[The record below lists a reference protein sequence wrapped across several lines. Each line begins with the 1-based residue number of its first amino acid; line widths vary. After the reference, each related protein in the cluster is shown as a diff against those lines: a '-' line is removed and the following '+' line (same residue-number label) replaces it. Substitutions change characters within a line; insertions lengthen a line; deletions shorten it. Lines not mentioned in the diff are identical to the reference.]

1 MSAAQSTAVV
11 ANRNRLFVAS
21 FMTLIVA
28 GLFFGLRA
36 SILGDWATQ
45 FGFTKSELG
54 AITGGGFVGFGVV
67 ILIASALAEKIG
79 YATLLWVAFVL
90 HILSALTTIA
100 ATPVYGDGSAGNE
113 AAFWM
118 LYVGMFMFAFAWGI
132 CEAIINP
139 LTATLYPEDKT
150 HYLNILH
157 AGWPGGLILGGLIAY
172 FFASADAKLFHVDWE
187 ILVCLF
193 LIPTFVYGY
202 MLFGQKFPLSEARA
216 AGVTYTN
223 MLKEFAA
230 PVLLFLLFLHACVG
244 YVELGTDSWIVN
256 IMQYLIGGNAFLLFI
271 YTSTLMFVL
280 RFFAGPIAHR
290 INPLGLLFVSAVTA
304 TTGLYMLGSVAT
316 GVAIIAA
323 GTIYGLGKTFFWP
336 TMLAVV
342 SERFPRGGAL
352 TLGAVGGIGML
363 SAGLLGGPGIGYKQ
377 DRFAAEFL
385 QDEYPAVY
393 QEYVS
398 DNKQGFLF
406 FPETAGLDG
415 AKVGALLEKNPAE
428 LSATESEKR
437 VILEE
442 ASIRGGQSA
451 FRWTALVPLTMALG
465 YLLLLL
471 YFRAQGGYKPI
482 QLGKE
487 DDATGY

>member
-1 MSAAQSTAVV
+1 MV
-11 ANRNRLFVAS
+11 ANRKRLFVAS

-79 YATLLWVAFVL
+79 YAKLMWAAFVL
-90 HILSALTTIA
+90 HILSAIITIA
-100 ATPVYGDGSAGNE
+100 ATPVYGDGGAGNE
-113 AAFWM
+113 AAYWM
-118 LYVGMFMFAFAWGI
+118 LYVGMFMFAIAWGT

-139 LTATLYPEDKT
+139 LTATLYPEEKT

-172 FFASADAKLFHVDWE
+172 FFASSDAKLFQVSWE
-187 ILVCLF
+187 ILVGLF

-216 AGVTYTN
+216 AGVTYMN

-244 YVELGTDSWIVN
+244 YVELGTDSWIIN
-256 IMQYLIGGNAFLLFI
+256 IMQYLIGGDAFLLFI
-271 YTSTLMFVL
+271 YTSAIMFVL
-280 RFFAGPIAHR
+280 RFFAGPIVHR
-290 INPLGLLFVSAVTA
+290 ISPMGLLFVSAVLA
-304 TTGLYMLGSVAT
+304 TIGLFMLGSVAT
-316 GVAIIAA
+316 GVAIILA
-323 GTIYGLGKTFFWP
+323 GTIYGIGKTFFWP

-342 SERFPRGGAL
+342 SERFPKGGAL
-352 TLGAVGGIGML
+352 TLGAIGGIGML
-363 SAGLLGGPGIGYKQ
+363 SAGILGGPGIGYTQ

-385 QDEYPAVY
+385 HEKHPAVH
-393 QEYVS
+393 QEFVS
-398 DNKQGFLF
+398 DSKQGFLVF
-406 FPETAGLDG
+406 REIAGLDG

-428 LSATESEKR
+428 LSATETEER
-437 VILEE
+437 AILVE

-451 FRWTALVPLTMALG
+451 FRWTALVPLTMAFG
-465 YLLLLL
+465 YLLLIF
-471 YFRAQGGYKPI
+471 YFRAQGGYKAI
-482 QLGKE
+482 QLEKE
-487 DDATGY
+487 ESATAP

>member
-1 MSAAQSTAVV
+1 MVD
-11 ANRNRLFVAS
+11 NKKRLFVAS

-79 YATLLWVAFVL
+79 YAKLMWVAFVL
-90 HILSALTTIA
+90 HILSAIVTIA
-100 ATPVYGDGSAGNE
+100 ATAVYGDGSAGNE
-113 AAFWM
+113 AAYWM
-118 LYVGMFMFAFAWGI
+118 LYVGMFMFAIAWGT

-139 LTATLYPEDKT
+139 LTATLYPEEKT
-150 HYLNILH
+150 KYLNILH

-172 FFASADAKLFHVDWE
+172 FFASSDAKLFQVSWE
-187 ILVCLF
+187 ILVGLF

-216 AGVTYTN
+216 AGVTYMK

-230 PVLLFLLFLHACVG
+230 PVLLFLLLLMACVG
-244 YVELGTDSWIVN
+244 YLELGTDRSIIN
-256 IMQYLIGGNAFLLFI
+256 IMQNLIAGNEILLFI
-271 YTSTLMFVL
+271 YTSALMFVL
-280 RFFAGPIAHR
+280 RFFAGPIVHR
-290 INPLGLLFVSAVTA
+290 INPLGLLFASAVLA
-304 TTGLYMLGSVAT
+304 TIGLFMLGSVAT
-316 GVAIIAA
+316 GVAIILA
-323 GTIYGLGKTFFWP
+323 GTIYGIGKTFFWP

-352 TLGAVGGIGML
+352 TLGAIGGIGML

-377 DRFAAEFL
+377 DHFAAEFL
-385 QDEYPAVY
+385 HEKHPAIH

-398 DNKQGFLF
+398 DSKQGFLMF
-406 FPETAGLDG
+406 REIAGLDG
-415 AKVGALLEKNPAE
+415 AKLGALLDKNPAE
-428 LSATESEKR
+428 LSAAETEER
-437 VILEE
+437 AILVE

-465 YLLLLL
+465 YLLLLF
-471 YFRAQGGYKPI
+471 YFRAQGGYKAI
-482 QLGKE
+482 QLGE
-487 DDATGY
+487 EENATAF

>member
-1 MSAAQSTAVV
+1 MVD
-11 ANRNRLFVAS
+11 NRKRLFVAS

-36 SILGDWATQ
+36 SILGDWGTQ

-79 YATLLWVAFVL
+79 YAKLMWVAFVL
-90 HILSALTTIA
+90 HIVSAIITIA
-100 ATPVYGDGSAGNE
+100 ATPVYGDGGAGNE
-113 AAFWM
+113 AAYWM
-118 LYVGMFMFAFAWGI
+118 LYVGMFMFAIAWGI

-139 LTATLYPEDKT
+139 LTATLYPEEKT

-172 FFASADAKLFHVDWE
+172 FFASSDAKLFQVSWE
-187 ILVCLF
+187 ILLGLF

-216 AGVTYTN
+216 AGVTYMN

-244 YVELGTDSWIVN
+244 YVELGTDSWIIN
-256 IMQYLIGGNAFLLFI
+256 IMQYLIGGEAFLLFI
-271 YTSTLMFVL
+271 YTSAIMFVL
-280 RFFAGPIAHR
+280 RFFAGPIVHR
-290 INPLGLLFVSAVTA
+290 ISPMGLLFASAVLA
-304 TTGLYMLGSVAT
+304 TIGLFMLGSVAT
-316 GVAIIAA
+316 GVAIILA
-323 GTIYGLGKTFFWP
+323 GTIYGIGKTFFWP

-342 SERFPRGGAL
+342 SERFPKGGAL
-352 TLGAVGGIGML
+352 TLGAIGGIGML
-363 SAGLLGGPGIGYKQ
+363 SAGILGGPGIGYTQ

-385 QDEYPAVY
+385 DEKHPAVH

-398 DNKQGFLF
+398 DSKQGFLLF
-406 FPETAGLDG
+406 REIAGLDG

-428 LSATESEKR
+428 LSATETEER
-437 VILEE
+437 AILVE

-451 FRWTALVPLTMALG
+451 FRWTALVPLTMAFG
-465 YLLLLL
+465 FLLLIF
-471 YFRAQGGYKPI
+471 YFRAQGGYKAI
-482 QLGKE
+482 KLEKE
-487 DDATGY
+487 ESATAP

>member
-1 MSAAQSTAVV
+1 MV
-11 ANRNRLFVAS
+11 ANRKRLFVAS

-36 SILGDWATQ
+36 SILGDWGTQ

-79 YATLLWVAFVL
+79 YAKLMWVAFVL
-90 HILSALTTIA
+90 HIVSAIITIA
-100 ATPVYGDGSAGNE
+100 ATPVYGDGGAGNE
-113 AAFWM
+113 AAYWM
-118 LYVGMFMFAFAWGI
+118 LYVGMFMFAIAWGI

-139 LTATLYPEDKT
+139 LTATLYPEEKT

-172 FFASADAKLFHVDWE
+172 FFASSDAKLFQVSWE
-187 ILVCLF
+187 ILLGLF

-216 AGVTYTN
+216 AGVTYMN

-244 YVELGTDSWIVN
+244 YVELGTDSWIIN
-256 IMQYLIGGNAFLLFI
+256 IMQYLIGGEAFLLFI
-271 YTSTLMFVL
+271 YTSAIMFVL
-280 RFFAGPIAHR
+280 RFFAGPIVHR
-290 INPLGLLFVSAVTA
+290 ISPMGLLFASAVLA
-304 TTGLYMLGSVAT
+304 TIGLFMLGSVAT
-316 GVAIIAA
+316 GMAIILA
-323 GTIYGLGKTFFWP
+323 GTIYGIGKTFFWP

-342 SERFPRGGAL
+342 SERFPKGGAL
-352 TLGAVGGIGML
+352 TLGAIGGIGML
-363 SAGLLGGPGIGYKQ
+363 SAGILGGPGIGYTQ

-385 QDEYPAVY
+385 HEKHPAIH

-398 DNKQGFLF
+398 DSKQGFLF
-406 FPETAGLDG
+406 FREVAGLDG
-415 AKVGALLEKNPAE
+415 AKVGALLAKNPAE
-428 LSATESEKR
+428 LSATETEER
-437 VILEE
+437 AILVE

-465 YLLLLL
+465 YLLLIF
-471 YFRAQGGYKPI
+471 YFRAQGGYKAI
-482 QLGKE
+482 QLE
-487 DDATGY
+487 REESATAP

>member
-1 MSAAQSTAVV
+1 MV
-11 ANRNRLFVAS
+11 ANRKRLFVAS

-36 SILGDWATQ
+36 SILGDWGTQ

-79 YATLLWVAFVL
+79 YAKLMWVAFFL
-90 HILSALTTIA
+90 HILSAIITIA
-100 ATPVYGDGSAGNE
+100 ATPVYGDGGAGNE
-113 AAFWM
+113 AAYWM
-118 LYVGMFMFAFAWGI
+118 LYVGMFMFAIAWGI

-139 LTATLYPEDKT
+139 LTATLYPEEKT

-172 FFASADAKLFHVDWE
+172 FFASSDAKLFQVSWE
-187 ILVCLF
+187 ILLGLF

-216 AGVTYTN
+216 AGVTYMN

-244 YVELGTDSWIVN
+244 YVELGTDSWIIN
-256 IMQYLIGGNAFLLFI
+256 IMQYLIGGEAFLLFI
-271 YTSTLMFVL
+271 YTSAIMFVL
-280 RFFAGPIAHR
+280 RFFAGPIVHR
-290 INPLGLLFVSAVTA
+290 ISPMGLLFASAVLA
-304 TTGLYMLGSVAT
+304 TIGLFMLGSVAT
-316 GVAIIAA
+316 GVAIILA
-323 GTIYGLGKTFFWP
+323 GTIYGIGKTFFWP

-342 SERFPRGGAL
+342 SERFPKGGAL
-352 TLGAVGGIGML
+352 TLGAIGGIGML
-363 SAGLLGGPGIGYKQ
+363 SAGILGGPGIGYTQ

-385 QDEYPAVY
+385 HEEHPAVH
-393 QEYVS
+393 QEFVS
-398 DNKQGFLF
+398 DSKQGFLLF
-406 FPETAGLDG
+406 REIAGLDG

-428 LSATESEKR
+428 LSATETEER
-437 VILEE
+437 AILVE

-451 FRWTALVPLTMALG
+451 FRWTALVPLTMAFG
-465 YLLLLL
+465 YLLLIF
-471 YFRAQGGYKPI
+471 YFRAQGGYKAI
-482 QLGKE
+482 QLEKE
-487 DDATGY
+487 ESATAP

>member
-1 MSAAQSTAVV
+1 MVD
-11 ANRNRLFVAS
+11 NRKRLFVAS

-67 ILIASALAEKIG
+67 ILVASALAEKLG
-79 YATLLWVAFVL
+79 YAKLMWVAFVL
-90 HILSALTTIA
+90 HILSAIVTIA

-113 AAFWM
+113 AAYWM
-118 LYVGMFMFAFAWGI
+118 LYVGMFMFAVAWGT

-139 LTATLYPEDKT
+139 LTATLYPEEKT

-172 FFASADAKLFHVDWE
+172 FFASSDANLFQVRWE
-187 ILVCLF
+187 ILVGLF

-216 AGVTYTN
+216 AGVTYMN

-244 YVELGTDSWIVN
+244 YVELGTDSWIIN
-256 IMQYLIGGNAFLLFI
+256 IMQYLIGGDAFLLFI
-271 YTSTLMFVL
+271 YTSAIMFVL
-280 RFFAGPIAHR
+280 RFFAGPIVHR
-290 INPLGLLFVSAVTA
+290 INPLGLLFTSAVLA
-304 TTGLYMLGSVAT
+304 TIGLFMLGSVAT
-316 GVAIIAA
+316 GVAIIVA
-323 GTIYGLGKTFFWP
+323 GTIYGIGKTFFWP

-352 TLGAVGGIGML
+352 TLGAIGGIGML
-363 SAGLLGGPGIGYKQ
+363 SAGLLGGPGIGYTQ
-377 DRFAAEFL
+377 DHFAAKFL
-385 QDEYPAVY
+385 DEEYPAVH

-398 DNKQGFLF
+398 DRKQGFLLF
-406 FPETAGLDG
+406 REIAGLDG

-428 LSATESEKR
+428 LSATETEER
-437 VILEE
+437 AILEE

-465 YLLLLL
+465 FLLLIF
-471 YFRAQGGYKPI
+471 YFRSLGGYKAI
-482 QLGKE
+482 QLEKE
-487 DDATGY
+487 EGATPY

>member
-1 MSAAQSTAVV
+1 MV
-11 ANRNRLFVAS
+11 ANRKRLFVAS

-36 SILGDWATQ
+36 SILGDWGTQ

-79 YATLLWVAFVL
+79 YAKLMWVAFFL
-90 HILSALTTIA
+90 HILSAIITIA
-100 ATPVYGDGSAGNE
+100 ATPVYGDGGAGNE
-113 AAFWM
+113 AAYWM
-118 LYVGMFMFAFAWGI
+118 LYVGMFMFAIAWGI

-139 LTATLYPEDKT
+139 LTATLYPEEKT

-172 FFASADAKLFHVDWE
+172 LFASSDAKLFQVSWE
-187 ILVCLF
+187 ILVGLF

-216 AGVTYTN
+216 AGVTYMN

-244 YVELGTDSWIVN
+244 YVELGTDSWIIN
-256 IMQYLIGGNAFLLFI
+256 IMQYLIGGEAFLLFI
-271 YTSTLMFVL
+271 YTSSIMFVL
-280 RFFAGPIAHR
+280 RFFAGPIVHR
-290 INPLGLLFVSAVTA
+290 INPMGLLFASAVLA
-304 TTGLYMLGSVAT
+304 TIGLFMLGSVAT
-316 GVAIIAA
+316 GVAIILA
-323 GTIYGLGKTFFWP
+323 GTIYGIGKTFFWP

-342 SERFPRGGAL
+342 SERFPKGGAL
-352 TLGAVGGIGML
+352 TLGAIGGIGML
-363 SAGLLGGPGIGYKQ
+363 SAGILGGPGIGYTQ

-385 QDEYPAVY
+385 DEKHPAVH
-393 QEYVS
+393 QEFVS
-398 DNKQGFLF
+398 DSKQGFLLF
-406 FPETAGLDG
+406 REIAGLDG

-428 LSATESEKR
+428 LSATETEER
-437 VILEE
+437 AILVE
-442 ASIRGGQSA
+442 ASIHGGQSA

-465 YLLLLL
+465 FLLLIF
-471 YFRAQGGYKPI
+471 YFRAQGGYKAI
-482 QLGKE
+482 QLEKE
-487 DDATGY
+487 ESATAP

>member
-1 MSAAQSTAVV
+1 MV
-11 ANRNRLFVAS
+11 ANRKRLFVAS

-36 SILGDWATQ
+36 SILGDWGTQ

-79 YATLLWVAFVL
+79 YAKLMWVAFVL
-90 HILSALTTIA
+90 HIVSAIITIA
-100 ATPVYGDGSAGNE
+100 ATPVYGDGGAGNE
-113 AAFWM
+113 AAYWM
-118 LYVGMFMFAFAWGI
+118 LYVGMFMFAIAWGI

-139 LTATLYPEDKT
+139 LTATLYPEEKT

-172 FFASADAKLFHVDWE
+172 FFASSDAKLFQVSWE
-187 ILVCLF
+187 ILLGLF

-216 AGVTYTN
+216 AGVTYMN

-244 YVELGTDSWIVN
+244 YVELGTDSWIIN
-256 IMQYLIGGNAFLLFI
+256 IMQYLIGGEAFLLFI
-271 YTSTLMFVL
+271 YTSAIMFVL
-280 RFFAGPIAHR
+280 RFFAGPIVHR
-290 INPLGLLFVSAVTA
+290 ISPMGLLFASAVLA
-304 TTGLYMLGSVAT
+304 TIGLFMLGSVAT
-316 GVAIIAA
+316 GVAIILA
-323 GTIYGLGKTFFWP
+323 GTIYGIGKTFFWP

-342 SERFPRGGAL
+342 SERFPKGGAL
-352 TLGAVGGIGML
+352 TLGAIGGIGML
-363 SAGLLGGPGIGYKQ
+363 SAGILGGPGIGYTQ

-385 QDEYPAVY
+385 HEKHPAVH

-398 DNKQGFLF
+398 DSKQGFLF
-406 FPETAGLDG
+406 FREVAGLDG
-415 AKVGALLEKNPAE
+415 AKVGALLAKNPAE
-428 LSATESEKR
+428 LSATETEER
-437 VILEE
+437 AILVE

-451 FRWTALVPLTMALG
+451 FRWTALVPLTMAFG
-465 YLLLLL
+465 FLLLIF
-471 YFRAQGGYKPI
+471 YFRAQGGYKAI
-482 QLGKE
+482 QLEKE
-487 DDATGY
+487 EGATAP

>member
-1 MSAAQSTAVV
+1 MV
-11 ANRNRLFVAS
+11 ANRKRLFVAS

-36 SILGDWATQ
+36 SILGDWGTQ

-54 AITGGGFVGFGVV
+54 AITGGGFIGFGLV

-79 YATLLWVAFVL
+79 YAKLMWVAFVL
-90 HILSALTTIA
+90 HIVSAIITIA
-100 ATPVYGDGSAGNE
+100 ATPVYGDGGAGNE
-113 AAFWM
+113 AAYWM
-118 LYVGMFMFAFAWGI
+118 LYVGMFMFAIAWGI

-139 LTATLYPEDKT
+139 LTATLYPEEKT

-172 FFASADAKLFHVDWE
+172 FFASSDAKLFQVSWE
-187 ILVCLF
+187 ILLGLF

-216 AGVTYTN
+216 AGVTYMN

-244 YVELGTDSWIVN
+244 YVELGTDSWIIN
-256 IMQYLIGGNAFLLFI
+256 IMQYLIGGEAFLLFI
-271 YTSTLMFVL
+271 YTSAIMFVL
-280 RFFAGPIAHR
+280 RFFAGPIVHR
-290 INPLGLLFVSAVTA
+290 ISPMGLLFASAVLA
-304 TTGLYMLGSVAT
+304 TIGLFMLGSVAT
-316 GVAIIAA
+316 GMAIILA
-323 GTIYGLGKTFFWP
+323 GTIYGIGKTFFWP

-342 SERFPRGGAL
+342 SERFPKGGAL
-352 TLGAVGGIGML
+352 TLGAIGGIGML
-363 SAGLLGGPGIGYKQ
+363 SAGILGGPGIGYTQ

-385 QDEYPAVY
+385 HEKHPAVH

-398 DNKQGFLF
+398 DSKQGFLF
-406 FPETAGLDG
+406 FREVAGLDG
-415 AKVGALLEKNPAE
+415 AKVGALLAKNPAE
-428 LSATESEKR
+428 LSATETEER
-437 VILEE
+437 AILVE

-465 YLLLLL
+465 YLLLIF
-471 YFRAQGGYKPI
+471 YFRAQGGYKAI
-482 QLGKE
+482 QLE
-487 DDATGY
+487 REESATAP

>member
-1 MSAAQSTAVV
+1 MV
-11 ANRNRLFVAS
+11 ANRKRLFVAS

-36 SILGDWATQ
+36 SILGDWGTQ

-79 YATLLWVAFVL
+79 YAKLMWVAFVL
-90 HILSALTTIA
+90 HIVSAIITIA
-100 ATPVYGDGSAGNE
+100 ATPVYGDGGAGNE
-113 AAFWM
+113 AAYWM
-118 LYVGMFMFAFAWGI
+118 LYVGMFMFAIAWGI

-139 LTATLYPEDKT
+139 LTATLYPEEKT

-172 FFASADAKLFHVDWE
+172 FFASSDAKLFQVSWE
-187 ILVCLF
+187 ILLGLF

-216 AGVTYTN
+216 AGVTYMN

-244 YVELGTDSWIVN
+244 YVELGTDSWIIN
-256 IMQYLIGGNAFLLFI
+256 IMQYLIGGEAFLLFI
-271 YTSTLMFVL
+271 YTSAIMFVL
-280 RFFAGPIAHR
+280 RFFAGPIVHR
-290 INPLGLLFVSAVTA
+290 ISPMGLLFASAVLA
-304 TTGLYMLGSVAT
+304 TIGLFMLGSVAT
-316 GVAIIAA
+316 GMAIILA
-323 GTIYGLGKTFFWP
+323 GTIYGIGKTFFWP

-342 SERFPRGGAL
+342 SERFPKGGAL
-352 TLGAVGGIGML
+352 TLGAIGGIGML
-363 SAGLLGGPGIGYKQ
+363 SAGILGGPGIGYTQ

-385 QDEYPAVY
+385 HEKHPAVH

-398 DNKQGFLF
+398 DSKQGFLF
-406 FPETAGLDG
+406 FREIAGLDG
-415 AKVGALLEKNPAE
+415 AKVGALLAKNPAE
-428 LSATESEKR
+428 LSATETEER
-437 VILEE
+437 AILVE

-465 YLLLLL
+465 YLLLIF
-471 YFRAQGGYKPI
+471 YFRAQGGYKAI
-482 QLGKE
+482 QLEKE
-487 DDATGY
+487 ESATAP

>member
-1 MSAAQSTAVV
+1 MV
-11 ANRNRLFVAS
+11 ANRKRLFVAS

-36 SILGDWATQ
+36 SILGDWGTQ

-79 YATLLWVAFVL
+79 YAKLMWVAFVL
-90 HILSALTTIA
+90 HIVSAIITIA
-100 ATPVYGDGSAGNE
+100 ATPVYGDGGAGNE
-113 AAFWM
+113 AAYWM
-118 LYVGMFMFAFAWGI
+118 LYVGMFMFAIAWGI

-139 LTATLYPEDKT
+139 LTATLYPEEKT

-172 FFASADAKLFHVDWE
+172 FFASSDAKLFQVSWE
-187 ILVCLF
+187 ILLGLF

-216 AGVTYTN
+216 AGVTYMN

-244 YVELGTDSWIVN
+244 YVELGTDSWIIN
-256 IMQYLIGGNAFLLFI
+256 IMQYLIGGEAFLLFI
-271 YTSTLMFVL
+271 YTSAIMFVL
-280 RFFAGPIAHR
+280 RFFAGPIVHR
-290 INPLGLLFVSAVTA
+290 ISPMGLLFASAVLA
-304 TTGLYMLGSVAT
+304 TIGLFMLGSVAT
-316 GVAIIAA
+316 GMAIILA
-323 GTIYGLGKTFFWP
+323 GTIYGIGKTFFWP

-342 SERFPRGGAL
+342 SERFPKGGAL
-352 TLGAVGGIGML
+352 TLGAIGGIGML
-363 SAGLLGGPGIGYKQ
+363 SAGILGGPGIGYTQ

-385 QDEYPAVY
+385 HEKHPAVH

-398 DNKQGFLF
+398 DSKQGFLF
-406 FPETAGLDG
+406 FREVAGLDG
-415 AKVGALLEKNPAE
+415 AKVGALLAKNPAE
-428 LSATESEKR
+428 LSATETEER
-437 VILEE
+437 AILVE

-465 YLLLLL
+465 YLLLIF
-471 YFRAQGGYKPI
+471 YFRAQGGYKAI
-482 QLGKE
+482 QLEKE
-487 DDATGY
+487 ESATAP

>member
-1 MSAAQSTAVV
+1 MVD
-11 ANRNRLFVAS
+11 NKKRLFVAS

-79 YATLLWVAFVL
+79 YAKLMWVDFVL
-90 HILSALTTIA
+90 HILSAIVTIG
-100 ATPVYGDGSAGNE
+100 ATAVYGDGSAGNE
-113 AAFWM
+113 AAYWM
-118 LYVGMFMFAFAWGI
+118 LYVGMFMFAIAWGT

-139 LTATLYPEDKT
+139 LTATLYPEEKT
-150 HYLNILH
+150 KYLNILH

-172 FFASADAKLFHVDWE
+172 FFASSDAKLFQVSWE
-187 ILVCLF
+187 ILVGLF

-216 AGVTYTN
+216 AGVTYMK

-230 PVLLFLLFLHACVG
+230 PVLLFLLFLMACVG
-244 YVELGTDSWIVN
+244 YVELGTDSWIIN
-256 IMQYLIGGNAFLLFI
+256 IMQSLIAGNAFLLFI
-271 YTSTLMFVL
+271 YTSVLMFVL
-280 RFFAGPIAHR
+280 RFFAGPIVHR
-290 INPLGLLFVSAVTA
+290 INPLGLLFASAVLA
-304 TTGLYMLGSVAT
+304 TIGLFMLGSVAT
-316 GVAIIAA
+316 GVAIILA
-323 GTIYGLGKTFFWP
+323 GTIYGIGKTFFWP

-352 TLGAVGGIGML
+352 TLGAIGGIGML

-377 DRFAAEFL
+377 DHFAAEFL
-385 QDEYPAVY
+385 HEKHPAIH

-398 DNKQGFLF
+398 DSKQGFLMF
-406 FPETAGLDG
+406 REIAGLDG
-415 AKVGALLEKNPAE
+415 AKLGALLDKNPAE
-428 LSATESEKR
+428 LSAAETEER
-437 VILEE
+437 AILVE

-465 YLLLLL
+465 YLLLLF
-471 YFRAQGGYKPI
+471 YFRAQGGYKAI
-482 QLGKE
+482 QLGE
-487 DDATGY
+487 EENATAF

>member
-1 MSAAQSTAVV
+1 
-11 ANRNRLFVAS
+11 
-21 FMTLIVA
+21 
-28 GLFFGLRA
+28 
-36 SILGDWATQ
+36 
-45 FGFTKSELG
+45 
-54 AITGGGFVGFGVV
+54 
-67 ILIASALAEKIG
+67 
-79 YATLLWVAFVL
+79 
-90 HILSALTTIA
+90 
-100 ATPVYGDGSAGNE
+100 
-113 AAFWM
+113 
-118 LYVGMFMFAFAWGI
+118 MFMFAIAWGI

-139 LTATLYPEDKT
+139 LTATLYPEEKT

-172 FFASADAKLFHVDWE
+172 FFASSDAKLFQVSWE
-187 ILVCLF
+187 ILVGLF

-216 AGVTYTN
+216 AGVTYMN

-256 IMQYLIGGNAFLLFI
+256 IMQYLISGNAFLLFI

-280 RFFAGPIAHR
+280 RFFAGPIVHR
-290 INPLGLLFVSAVTA
+290 INPLGLLFASAVLA
-304 TTGLYMLGSVAT
+304 TIGLFMLGSVAT
-316 GVAIIAA
+316 GVAIIVA
-323 GTIYGLGKTFFWP
+323 GTIYGVGKTFFWP

-342 SERFPRGGAL
+342 SERFPKGGAL
-352 TLGAVGGIGML
+352 TLGAIGGIGML

-377 DRFAAEFL
+377 DYFAAEFL
-385 QDEYPAVY
+385 QEEHPAVL

-398 DNKQGFLF
+398 DSKHGFLL
-406 FPETAGLDG
+406 FPEIAGLDG

-428 LSATESEKR
+428 LSATETEER
-437 VILEE
+437 AILEE

-465 YLLLLL
+465 FLILIF
-471 YFRAQGGYKPI
+471 YFRAQGGYKAI
-482 QLGKE
+482 KLGNE
-487 DDATGY
+487 DDATAY

>member
-1 MSAAQSTAVV
+1 MV
-11 ANRNRLFVAS
+11 ANRKRLFVAS

-36 SILGDWATQ
+36 SILGDWGTQ

-79 YATLLWVAFVL
+79 YAKLMWVAFVL
-90 HILSALTTIA
+90 HIVSAIITIA
-100 ATPVYGDGSAGNE
+100 ATPVYGDGGAGNE
-113 AAFWM
+113 AAYWM
-118 LYVGMFMFAFAWGI
+118 LYVGMFMFAIAWGI

-139 LTATLYPEDKT
+139 LTATLYPEEKT

-172 FFASADAKLFHVDWE
+172 FFASSDAKLFQVTWE
-187 ILVCLF
+187 ILLGLF

-216 AGVTYTN
+216 AGVTYMN

-244 YVELGTDSWIVN
+244 YVELGTDSWIIN
-256 IMQYLIGGNAFLLFI
+256 IMQYLIGGEAFLLFI
-271 YTSTLMFVL
+271 YTSAIMFVL
-280 RFFAGPIAHR
+280 RFFAGPIVHR
-290 INPLGLLFVSAVTA
+290 ISPMGLLFASAVLA
-304 TTGLYMLGSVAT
+304 TIGLFMLGSVAT
-316 GVAIIAA
+316 GVAIILA
-323 GTIYGLGKTFFWP
+323 GTIYGIGKTFFWP

-342 SERFPRGGAL
+342 SERFPKGGAL
-352 TLGAVGGIGML
+352 TLGAIGGIGML
-363 SAGLLGGPGIGYKQ
+363 SAGILGGPGIGYTQ

-385 QDEYPAVY
+385 HEKHPAVH

-398 DNKQGFLF
+398 DSKQGFLLF
-406 FPETAGLDG
+406 REIAGLDG

-428 LSATESEKR
+428 LSATETEER
-437 VILEE
+437 AILVE

-465 YLLLLL
+465 YLLLIF
-471 YFRAQGGYKPI
+471 YFRAQGGYKAI
-482 QLGKE
+482 QLEKE
-487 DDATGY
+487 ESATAP